1 MGGKIFLICYS
12 GCGEPGQPRGAGRTF
27 VVAVGPRYE
36 LLALNDLGVRG
47 MYNASLAVANGRLFL
62 RSERTLYCLGKQ

>member
-1 MGGKIFLICYS
+1 
-12 GCGEPGQPRGAGRTF
+12 GRTF